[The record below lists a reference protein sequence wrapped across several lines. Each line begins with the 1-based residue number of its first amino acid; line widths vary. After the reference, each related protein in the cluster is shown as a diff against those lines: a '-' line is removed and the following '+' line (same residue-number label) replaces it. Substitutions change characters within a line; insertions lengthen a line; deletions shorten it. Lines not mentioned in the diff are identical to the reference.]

1 MISFSELSHF
11 IRPNQRIWLYQFE
24 RSLNEQQIK
33 EIENTLQTFVTD
45 WSSHGQALHAKYTLL
60 EGHYILISVDENIF
74 EASGCSIDK
83 CTHVLQ
89 KINTEYSLDLFNRLI
104 IGVYRLGRLNF
115 YTKQVIQKQIAK
127 GEISAEDLF
136 VDLSISTGNALT
148 HMLKPIHQS
157 WFYSSRHA

>member
-74 EASGCSIDK
+74 DTI
-83 CTHVLQ
+83 
-89 KINTEYSLDLFNRLI
+89 
-104 IGVYRLGRLNF
+104 
-115 YTKQVIQKQIAK
+115 
-127 GEISAEDLF
+127 
-136 VDLSISTGNALT
+136 DLSIRQKSIQNRIILVLNPVTKEHWIYKRFFESMGVEEGFNGIKENVT
-148 HMLKPIHQS
+148 YIHTS
-157 WFYSSRHA
+157 YLDNIEHLPKDYIADFKKLERDNPKMYNHVVMGC